1 MSVHAIAAALRY
13 RGVKPSEKLLLLAL
27 ANYANEDN
35 QVWVKQRRLAEETEL
50 SRRTIISCFAGLEA
64 AGALRREPRRRD
76 NGSRS
81 TDLVTL
87 TLESGRARSAAA
99 QGATSAQGVVQGLH
113 GGGATVAHHDPS
125 PEPSVDPSLVDS
137 PSQGAASATVDAVR
151 RDEAQ
156 AAFDLWNET
165 AKRADL
171 PPARSLTPERRRQIT
186 ARLTASD
193 GLADWRAALAA
204 AERSSFCRGGGDKG
218 WRIDLGS
225 LCQAKTF
232 NRLLDGF
239 YDDRPKRGGPSRAR
253 GWTALD
259 QAAAMASFD
268 DGGGEPLAITGA
280 VH

>member
-1 MSVHAIAAALRY
+1 MSWQATAAALKF
-13 RGVKPSEKLLLLAL
+13 RGLKPTEKLLLLAL

-35 QVWVKQRRLAEETEL
+35 QVWVKQKTLAEDTEL
-50 SRRTIISCFAGLEA
+50 CRRTIVSCFQTLEA
-64 AGALRREPRRRD
+64 AGALTREIRRRE

-81 TDLVTL
+81 SDIVTL
-87 TLESGRARSAAA
+87 TLEGGRARPVQ
-99 QGATSAQGVVQGLH
+99 QGARLARGVVQGLH
-113 GGGATVAHHDPS
+113 QGGAGVAH
-125 PEPSVDPSLVDS
+125 PEPPLEPSTEPSLVDS
-137 PSQGAASATVDAVR
+137 PSQGAGSATVDAVG
-151 RDEAQ
+151 RDDAQ
-156 AAFDLWNET
+156 TAFELWNET

-186 ARLTASD
+186 ARLTAIS
-193 GLADWRAALAA
+193 GLADWREALAA
-204 AERSSFCRGGGDKG
+204 VERSSFCRGGGDKG

-239 YDDRPKRGGPSRAR
+239 YDDRPKRGGAGRAR
-253 GWTALD
+253 GGWTALD

-268 DGGGEPLAITGA
+268 DGDGEPLAITGA